1 LAGVGAAAAGRGVGS
16 AASMAGKQPNGAQAA
31 ADDLDEHDL
40 FDEDLDFEKMS
51 VGNRRKLFQA
61 KKLSAKS
68 RYAIFQQL
76 AQRNTSGYAG
86 YLLISSELARLD
98 PTSTTAVFS
107 MTIAAKSDQP
117 YPYGVVNQRRVSL
130 EIPANVSLGVNV
142 LSAES
147 GRIELRPGDVSA
159 SKRVNIDTQ
168 VLNSL
173 YYYPFD
179 SYKAVVRIDSTLS
192 NGVLSWQ
199 MPVLVQQVTSAVGWQ
214 MFMVE
219 SVSPSDA
226 FINAKGGNNDASSYL
241 VYTVTIERTWF
252 VKFFAVVVLI
262 FMWLLASFATIYGI
276 DGLYLRPRDM
286 RIDDV
291 ALFSALLFSMTGIR
305 EVMPQVPPVGSGV
318 DFFGFIWIMLMLM
331 LVSVLVLCRLTG
343 QYVHPRPTS
352 WDRLFNRDYCESF
365 DLHAK
370 RKADFEMRMEAREM
384 EREERRLAGRL
395 ERLQSKRSFTGK
407 SFTDVGA
414 SMRR

>member
-1 LAGVGAAAAGRGVGS
+1 MLVALQIARLAFADQPVNWPELAEWSDAAKTFSSKFGINMPPPYPPPPPRPPLDTPDEDDYSNYLEYYSAYSYKDDGGYSYDYDYNDEAPTYPPLPPQLHSPLMSPPPARAGRRMLQSSREAHAHGGPLAGVGAAAAGRGVGS

-168 VLNSL
+168 VLNVRT
-173 YYYPFD
+173 
-179 SYKAVVRIDSTLS
+179 AVAL
-192 NGVLSWQ
+192 G
-199 MPVLVQQVTSAVGWQ
+199 
-214 MFMVE
+214 
-219 SVSPSDA
+219 
-226 FINAKGGNNDASSYL
+226 
-241 VYTVTIERTWF
+241 
-252 VKFFAVVVLI
+252 
-262 FMWLLASFATIYGI
+262 
-276 DGLYLRPRDM
+276 PRDH
-286 RIDDV
+286 
-291 ALFSALLFSMTGIR
+291 TGACL
-305 EVMPQVPPVGSGV
+305 P
-318 DFFGFIWIMLMLM
+318 
-331 LVSVLVLCRLTG
+331 
-343 QYVHPRPTS
+343 
-352 WDRLFNRDYCESF
+352 
-365 DLHAK
+365 
-370 RKADFEMRMEAREM
+370 
-384 EREERRLAGRL
+384 
-395 ERLQSKRSFTGK
+395 
-407 SFTDVGA
+407 
-414 SMRR
+414 